1 MPVDYHLIKKQ
12 LTKLFKNC
20 FGAEPEKI
28 KALPHSGSNRIYF
41 RLNAQNYSAIGAYND
56 NLKENKAF
64 IHFTEHFLQYRINVP
79 EIYAQDLNQ
88 NIYLIRDLGDNQLLK
103 WLTEISENEAFPKKA
118 HIVYKKVIQ
127 ELVKIQIVAGR
138 TFDYSLCY
146 PYQAFNKESILYD
159 LNYFKQYF
167 VDRLNIQ
174 YNYTKLQND
183 FEHLSDFLLSDIDA
197 YFMYRDFQARNIMLL
212 DNEPYFIDYQGG
224 RKGALQYDLASLL
237 FQAKAKIPNDE
248 RNQLVHY
255 YLNVARLFIPLNP
268 DAFMEKFYAFALIRV
283 LQTLGAYGLRG
294 IIEKKQH
301 FIESIPYAIK
311 NLDFLNRTNECLQ
324 NLTTL
329 KDIIH
334 QIINKELKHDAK

>member
-1 MPVDYHLIKKQ
+1 MPIDYHPIKKQ
-12 LTKLFKNC
+12 LTKLFKNY

-28 KALPHSGSNRIYF
+28 NALPHSGSNRIYF
-41 RLNAQNYSAIGAYND
+41 RINNQKFSAIGAYHD
-56 NLKENKAF
+56 NSKENKAF

-197 YFMYRDFQARNIMLL
+197 YFMYRDFQARNIMLV

-237 FQAKAKIPNDE
+237 FQAKANIPNED
-248 RNQLVHY
+248 RNQLVNY
-255 YLNVARLFIPLNP
+255 YLNVARLFIPINKEE
-268 DAFMEKFYAFALIRV
+268 FMEKFYAYALIRV

-311 NLDFLNRTNECLQ
+311 NLEFLIQKNEILEQ
-324 NLTTL
+324 LKPL
-329 KDIIH
+329 KDITH
-334 QIINKELKHDAK
+334 QIINTTLKN